1 MDDRCQDHRI
11 MINEQRKELT
21 ELKEEM
27 IALNQRYSTFE
38 RFFEKLLIGNGK
50 PSLEVRMAKIEEVT
64 SELNDLRRKMNKNFA
79 TVILTLITTAL
90 VAFFSLVTNWSWHG
104 SPLGRLVDGQNNQ
117 VQQQDKGK

>member
-1 MDDRCQDHRI
+1 MDDRCQDHRA

-21 ELKEEM
+21 ELREEM
-27 IALNQRYSTFE
+27 IALNQRYTTFE

-50 PSLEVRMAKIEEVT
+50 PSLEVRMSKIEEVT
-64 SELNDLRRKMNKNFA
+64 GELNDLRRKINKNFA

-104 SPLGRLVDGQNNQ
+104 SPLGRLVDNNNTQ

>member
-27 IALNQRYSTFE
+27 IALNQRYTTFE

-50 PSLEVRMAKIEEVT
+50 PSLEVRMSKIEEVT
-64 SELNDLRRKMNKNFA
+64 GELNDLRRKMNKNFA